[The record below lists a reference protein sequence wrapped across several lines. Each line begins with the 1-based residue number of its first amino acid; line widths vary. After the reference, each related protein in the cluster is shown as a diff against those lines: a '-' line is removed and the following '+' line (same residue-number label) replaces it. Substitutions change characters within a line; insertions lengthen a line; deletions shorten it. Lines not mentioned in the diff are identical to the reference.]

1 MIAPDRPRISLDGAW
16 SFVRDPERRCRP
28 ETLPEGEP
36 VQVPGCWEAQ
46 LDRPFGIVCGWY
58 RRTIRLPAAWATGG
72 RIRLRFGGVGEL
84 ATVWLDGVPLGQHV
98 GTWTAFELD
107 ARPAARPGYEQEL
120 VVRVLQP
127 LNALQ
132 EYPTF
137 DVEELAAAELRVP
150 ELSLTEIPSGK
161 QHWYSSLSGLWGSV
175 QAELVPDA
183 AIERLRIRPTPVD
196 GGLEVRWAAVGD
208 VTGARL
214 EVAVRDA
221 EGRLAGEAV
230 APLPRSAAGGR
241 AQGRLVVHL
250 ADLQPWDPDDPHR
263 YWIDAR
269 LVVGGESLDRWTG
282 QVGLRTIET
291 RNGEIYLNGRRVTL
305 RGVLDQA
312 IYPATIWTAPSA
324 EFVAEEMRRARA
336 LGLNLLRCHIKVPE
350 PEYLEAADAA
360 GILLWCELPSWL
372 RSSPGGLARARST
385 LLEIV
390 DQLGDHPSVVAWTVV
405 NEDWGTRLR
414 DEARDRRWLS
424 DTVALLRKHD
434 PDRLVVDNS
443 ACETPGGPNFHLDT
457 DLADFHLYR
466 AWPEHADRWRR
477 EMDELASRPTWL
489 WSPYGDATTRGNEPI
504 ILSEFG
510 FWGLPRPSDLTEAGS
525 EPWWFRTGHGVAR
538 PEGLID
544 RFHHAGLDRVWP
556 DADAFAEATQ
566 RHQLEALKAQIREI
580 RRRPAIAGYVIT
592 ELADAFWEANGLVG
606 LDRRPKGH
614 EGALARLN
622 ASPAIFAS
630 LDRHDVWAT
639 DNLHVLL
646 SVAADEPPNAGGR
659 LAAHWRLEIGSKTRR
674 SGRVLF
680 DWPDRGAGDIGE
692 LDLAAPDVEETSD
705 AHVRVDLVA
714 LDGRILASASQRFA
728 VLPRRRMRT
737 DRPIA
742 VAVHDPDATWRI
754 ADRLHALGHTL
765 VDVDRASVIVT
776 AVLEPSLLDVVERG
790 GRLLW
795 LVRARQPGVA
805 ASRRPSDVPDYSAL
819 LPLQRTLRIHPRSIT
834 VDSDGLRHPWDGD
847 WITTWCWL
855 VPGLVPDLP
864 DRAPLDAT
872 YTEVL
877 PDHVLLG
884 ARPEEFRSEV
894 LGGVIAG
901 WAYPDAAT
909 VWAFSQ
915 GHGCVIATT
924 LRLSPESGPVATLLL
939 EGLLQRLGGLESAPN
954 VPRKQAKRRLAT
966 RVAAE
971 DPG

>member
-36 VQVPGCWEAQ
+36 IRVPGCWEAQ

-72 RIRLRFGGVGEL
+72 GIRLRFGGVGEL
-84 ATVWLDGVPLGQHV
+84 ASVWLDGVPLGEHV

-107 ARPAARPGYEQEL
+107 ASPAARPGHEQEL

-127 LNALQ
+127 LNALE

-137 DVEELAAAELRVP
+137 DVEKLAAAELRVP
-150 ELSLTEIPSGK
+150 ELSLTETPSGK
-161 QHWYSSLSGLWGSV
+161 QHWYASLSGLWSSV
-175 QAELVPDA
+175 HAEFVPEP
-183 AIERLRIRPTPVD
+183 AIERLRVRPTPVE
-196 GGLEVRWAAVGD
+196 GGLELRWTAVGD
-208 VTGARL
+208 VSEGRL

-221 EGRLAGEAV
+221 AGRLVGEAV
-230 APLPRSAAGGR
+230 ASLPESAGGGR
-241 AQGRLVVHL
+241 AQGRLVVPL
-250 ADLQPWDPDDPHR
+250 ADLHPWSPDDPHR

-269 LVVGGESLDRWTG
+269 LIVANEVVDRWAG

-305 RGVLDQA
+305 RGALDQG

-324 EFVAEEMRRARA
+324 TFLAEEMRRVRA

-372 RSSPGGLARARST
+372 RSSPGGLARARAT
-385 LLEIV
+385 LLEVV
-390 DQLGDHPSVVAWTVV
+390 DQLGDHPSIVAWTVV

-414 DEARDRRWLS
+414 DEARDRRWLA

-466 AWPEHADRWRR
+466 AWPEHADRWRQG
-477 EMDELASRPTWL
+477 MDELASRPSWL
-489 WSPYGDATTRGNEPI
+489 WSPYGDATMRGNEPI

-510 FWGLPRPSDLTEAGS
+510 LWGLPRPSDLTEAGS

-538 PEGLID
+538 PTGLID
-544 RFHHAGLDRVWP
+544 RFRDAGLDRVWP
-556 DADAFAEATQ
+556 DVDAFAAATQ
-566 RHQLEALKAQIREI
+566 RHQLAALEAQIREI
-580 RRRPAIAGYVIT
+580 RRRPSMAGYVIT
-592 ELADAFWEANGLVG
+592 ELSDAFWEANGLRG
-606 LDRRPKGH
+606 LDRSPKGD
-614 EGALARLN
+614 EGVLARLN
-622 ASPAIFAS
+622 GSPVIFAA

-639 DNLHVLL
+639 ETLRVVL
-646 SVAADEPPNAGGR
+646 SVAADEPPIGAGR
-659 LAAHWRLEIGSKTRR
+659 LAAHWRIEIGSTTLR
-674 SGRVLF
+674 SGRALF
-680 DWPDRGAGDIGE
+680 DWPDRGAGDIGA

-705 AHVRVDLVA
+705 ACFHADLVA
-714 LDGRILASASQRFA
+714 DGRVLASTTQRF
-728 VLPRRRMRT
+728 VVVPRRRMRT
-737 DRPIA
+737 DQPIA
-742 VAVHDPDATWRI
+742 IAVHDPDETWRI
-754 ADRLHALGHTL
+754 ADRLRVLGHSLT
-765 VDVDRASVIVT
+765 DVDRASVIVA
-776 AVLEPSLLDVVERG
+776 AVLEPSLLDLVERG

-805 ASRRPSDVPDYSAL
+805 ASRRPSDVPDTSAL
-819 LPLQRTLRIHPRSIT
+819 LPLQRPLRIHPRSIT

-855 VPGLVPDLP
+855 VPGVAPDLP

-872 YTEVL
+872 YAEVL

-884 ARPEEFRSEV
+884 ARPEELRSEV

-915 GHGCVIATT
+915 GRGRVVATT
-924 LRLSPESGPVATLLL
+924 LRLSPESGPVATCLL
-939 EGLLQRLGGLESAPN
+939 EGLLQRLAGLESGPS
-954 VPRKQAKRRLAT
+954 VRRKQGKRRLAT
-966 RVAAE
+966 RVAT
-971 DPG
+971 DGGR